1 MDTKFIFVT
10 GGVVSS
16 LGKGISAA
24 SVGLILKKRGF
35 KVFTMKFDPYLN
47 VDPGTMSPYQHGEV
61 FVTDDGAET
70 DLDLG
75 HYERWLDINLTKEAS
90 VTSGKIYS
98 SVLEKERR
106 GDYLGACVQVIPHV
120 TNEIKQRL
128 LDAAKASGADIV
140 IAEIGGTVGDIESQP
155 FLQAIRQ
162 ARLQFG
168 YDNTFFLHNTLVPY
182 LKTSGETK
190 TKPTQHSVKEMAS
203 LGLQPDA
210 IILAAHQGWVPNT
223 DTRGVN
229 DIEDIASRFPEIAL
243 ILGAHTHRDF
253 PGTTIGH
260 RTWYLQPPPHA
271 NAVAHATLTIDT
283 DAHRVVSV
291 TSQLLP
297 VPRNTPHD
305 PELEQALLPFIR
317 QEQHERQRL
326 LVASLAQAI
335 PSRGIPGT
343 SCATSELIATAIAQA
358 TGAAVVFHGKL
369 SNHELPAGKLHGH
382 DLHRLLPYDNAIVTA
397 TLTLDDIQTILN
409 EQLKWRR
416 HYSFNGIYGATAT
429 LNPATGQA
437 TLTGL
442 GKTGTLPPDTTNAQR
457 LLVAFNSH
465 AAAGSGRFTAL
476 RAILAQPQANTT
488 QLNLST
494 RQAVENFLA
503 KHPNLTLTPF
513 PWLQ

>member
-1 MDTKFIFVT
+1 MI
-10 GGVVSS
+10 
-16 LGKGISAA
+16 
-24 SVGLILKKRGF
+24 
-35 KVFTMKFDPYLN
+35 
-47 VDPGTMSPYQHGEV
+47 H
-61 FVTDDGAET
+61 
-70 DLDLG
+70 
-75 HYERWLDINLTKEAS
+75 
-90 VTSGKIYS
+90 
-98 SVLEKERR
+98 
-106 GDYLGACVQVIPHV
+106 
-120 TNEIKQRL
+120 RL
-128 LDAAKASGADIV
+128 LPLLLLSFALTLTAELRDIHILQTADVHTQLRPTTHGRGGLLAAA
-140 IAEIGGTVGDIESQP
+140 TV
-155 FLQAIRQ
+155 IRQ
-162 ARLQFG
+162 ARERLNPDHTLLIDCGDTTQGTIAATLSQGRVGLLPLQLLN
-168 YDNTFFLHNTLVPY
+168 YDVWVPGNHEFDYGIETFLGFMRQTRDIALCANLAVRGQPPFRPWTLLTRNGLKIAVIGLTSSYMRNWLLPADAQSLTIHNHRTLLPK
-182 LKTSGETK
+182 LLADIRT
-190 TKPTQHSVKEMAS
+190 H
-203 LGLQPDA
+203 QPDA
-210 IILAAHQGWVPNT
+210 IILAAHQGWLPNT

-229 DIEDIASRFPEIAL
+229 DIEDIASRFPEIDL

-271 NAVAHATLTIDT
+271 TAVAHATLTIDT

-297 VPRNTPHD
+297 VPGDTPRD
-305 PELEQALLPFIR
+305 TELEQALQPFIR

-326 LVASLAQAI
+326 LNASLAQAI

-343 SCATSELIATAIAQA
+343 SCATSELIAAAIAHA

-429 LNPATGQA
+429 LNPTTGLA

-442 GKTGTLPPDTTNAQR
+442 GKTRTLPHDDASR
-457 LLVAFNSH
+457 RILVAFNSH

-476 RAILAQPQANTT
+476 RAILASPAAHTT

-503 KHPNLTLTPF
+503 QHPNLTLTPF
-513 PWLQ
+513 PWIQ

>member
-1 MDTKFIFVT
+1 MIHRLLPCLLLAFALTLTAELRDIHILQTADVHTQLRPTTHGT
-10 GGVVSS
+10 GG
-16 LGKGISAA
+16 LLAA
-24 SVGLILKKRGF
+24 
-35 KVFTMKFDPYLN
+35 
-47 VDPGTMSPYQHGEV
+47 
-61 FVTDDGAET
+61 A
-70 DLDLG
+70 
-75 HYERWLDINLTKEAS
+75 
-90 VTSGKIYS
+90 
-98 SVLEKERR
+98 
-106 GDYLGACVQVIPHV
+106 
-120 TNEIKQRL
+120 
-128 LDAAKASGADIV
+128 
-140 IAEIGGTVGDIESQP
+140 TV
-155 FLQAIRQ
+155 IRQ
-162 ARLQFG
+162 ARERLSPDRTLLIDCGDTTQGTIAATLSQGQVGLLPLKLLG
-168 YDNTFFLHNTLVPY
+168 YDVWVPGNHEFDYGIDTFLDFMRQTSDIALCANLTVRGQPPFRPWTLLTRNGLKIAVIGLTSSYMRNWLLPADAQSLTIHNHRTLLPK
-182 LKTSGETK
+182 LLADIRT
-190 TKPTQHSVKEMAS
+190 H
-203 LGLQPDA
+203 QPDA

-457 LLVAFNSH
+457 LLVAFNAH